1 MSTTCCLNCGKES
14 NSFRSCA
21 TCKEAK
27 YCSDVCGAEHWERHY
42 LECNYVTAPVHIDW
56 VMAPEG
62 YEMGSEHPEY
72 VIECPNEEGTELV
85 EYKMSEIGRK
95 FGSSEEG
102 QFFGSKE
109 GIPPGG
115 VDLDHSLDAI
125 GDEYILQIGVKNLN
139 GDLIDSVQVRGSLK
153 SDIKVRKFQS
163 RSGQEVVLMPDLA
176 SMVKQQSSRN
186 PIRIPSADSQPHII
200 EFQLLQAKTKG
211 TEEVRKEVFTTNGVM
226 LPDKFFA
233 RTNKYGGLRTAQSF
247 GSRKADSYLSARE
260 RGAGRRRS
268 FLTALTTRV
277 GAASKFYKGKMK
289 ALGQDVKVA
298 IILTKDDNAST
309 ATMEEVYF
317 KIHPSLFEGGDWY
330 NPSGADEGSSA
341 GSSSV
346 SVNANGLGAPIRE
359 SLDAYDLEGVTAL
372 CWQLETH
379 IAGIGELLK
388 DEDDDRYI
396 LDYRKQASLAKRYL
410 NSLKPHQVALQE
422 GIDDEYDAPSQ
433 VNAAIRGAMQME
445 SIDAL
450 FKKRADREKNKWK
463 KANKNA
469 SVGELMA
476 MAEALILVLNP
487 PAPGDSKWE
496 KVKGATAQLYR
507 KFKGQRGKAKGRLRG
522 TVELIRKKKT
532 EAPSDQQDEI
542 QDLLNRAAAAQV

>member
-1 MSTTCCLNCGKES
+1 MSTACCLNCGKES
-14 NSFRSCA
+14 NSLRSCA

-27 YCSDVCGAEHWERHY
+27 YCSDVCGAEHWERHS
-42 LECNYVTAPVHIDW
+42 LECNYVTAPVHVDW

-62 YEMGSEHPEY
+62 YEMDAEHPEY
-72 VIECPNEEGTELV
+72 VIECPNKEGTELV

-95 FGSSEEG
+95 FGSSDEG

-115 VDLDHSLDAI
+115 VDLDHSLDTI
-125 GDEYILQIGVKNLN
+125 GDEYILQIGVKNLD
-139 GDLIDSVQVRGSLK
+139 GDLVDSVQVRGNLK
-153 SDIKVRKFQS
+153 SDIKVRRFQS

-176 SMVKQQSSRN
+176 SMVKSQSSRN
-186 PIRIPSADSQPHII
+186 PIRIPNADSQPHIV

-211 TEEVRKEVFTTNGVM
+211 TEEVRKEVFTTNGVL

-233 RTNKYGGLRTAQSF
+233 KTNKYGGLRTAQSF
-247 GSRKADSYLSARE
+247 GSRKADAYRDARE
-260 RGAGRRRS
+260 RGSGRRRS

-289 ALGQDVKVA
+289 AIGKDVKVA

-330 NPSGADEGSSA
+330 NPSSGPSETA
-341 GSSSV
+341 
-346 SVNANGLGAPIRE
+346 
-359 SLDAYDLEGVTAL
+359 EGVGVNIDSLRPHIGENVDVYNLEDITAL
-372 CWQLETH
+372 CWQLENH
-379 IAGIGELLK
+379 ISGIGELLK
-388 DEDDDRYI
+388 DEDDERYV
-396 LDYRKQASLAKRYL
+396 LNYRKQASLAKRYL
-410 NSLKPHQVALQE
+410 NSLKPHQAALQD
-422 GIDDEYDAPSQ
+422 GIDEEYDAPSQ
-433 VNAAIRGAMQME
+433 VNAAIRGAMEME

-450 FKKRADREKNKWK
+450 FKKRADREKSKWK
-463 KANKNA
+463 KANRDA
-469 SVGELMA
+469 SIGELRA
-476 MAEALILVLNP
+476 MAEALLLVLSP
-487 PAPGDSKWE
+487 PPPGDSKWE

-507 KFKGQRGKAKGRLRG
+507 KLKGQKGKAKGRLRG

-532 EAPSDQQDEI
+532 EAPSEQQDEI